1 MKVAI
6 IGTVGIPAKYGGFE
20 TLVEQLVR
28 NNSSDEIQYAVY
40 CSKKSY
46 DDERWVYNG
55 AKTEYVNL
63 NANGMQSVLYD
74 IISLIKASR
83 KSDAILILGVS
94 GCSFLPVFRLFSKK
108 KLIINIDGLE
118 HRRDKWNKWA
128 KRFLKFS
135 EKKAVKYGDIII
147 SDNKGIADYVNDEYG
162 VNSELIAYGGDQVL
176 QNLNQDECDDI
187 LSSYGLRSKDYSLG
201 ICRIEPEN
209 NVHVVLE
216 AYSKMPDKK
225 LVFIGNW
232 QKSQYGKDLIKQY
245 SKHHNIKLLPAQY
258 DLKVLHALRT
268 NCSFYLHGHSAGG
281 TNPSLVEAMFFG
293 VPIIAFDCVYNRES
307 TEHKANYFKSADAL
321 ISIISSDKINFEK
334 NGEDM
339 REIADRRYRWST
351 IARQYEAL
359 YSK

>member
-6 IGTVGIPAKYGGFE
+6 IGTVGVPAKYGGFE

-28 NNSSDEIQYAVY
+28 HDSSDEIQYAVY

-46 DDERWVYNG
+46 NEERWVYHG

-74 IISLIKASR
+74 IISLVKATR

-94 GCSFLPVFRLFSKK
+94 GCAFLPVYRLFSKK

-128 KRFLKFS
+128 RRFLKFS
-135 EKKAVKYGDIII
+135 EKQAVKYGDIII
-147 SDNKGIADYVNDEYG
+147 SDNKGIADYVKDEYG
-162 VNSELIAYGGDQVL
+162 IHSELIAYGGDQVF
-176 QNLNQDECDDI
+176 QDISNEECEKI
-187 LSSYGLRSKDYSLG
+187 LSEYGLKTKDYSLG

-209 NVHVVLE
+209 NVHIVLE
-216 AYSKMPDKK
+216 AYSKMPDKNI
-225 LVFIGNW
+225 VFIGNW
-232 QKSQYGKDLIKQY
+232 QKSQYGKDLIDKY
-245 SKHHNIKLLPAQY
+245 SSYPNIKLLPAQY
-258 DLKVLHALRT
+258 DLKVLHALRS
-268 NCSFYLHGHSAGG
+268 NCSYYLHGHSAGG

-293 VPIIAFDCVYNRES
+293 VPIIAYDCVYNKES
-307 TEHKANYFKSADAL
+307 TEYKAHYFTSPESLSEIILSNSDFHKNAADM
-321 ISIISSDKINFEK
+321 E
-334 NGEDM
+334 
-339 REIADRRYRWST
+339 EIANRRYRWSV
-351 IARQYEAL
+351 IAHNYESL